1 MPSRQINEF
10 LQKGNRKK
18 IELVARPGMQDRAT
32 RALLDPV
39 TVPKPGHLRLRDAQ
53 GLANQAHTVPR
64 LLAVAGALAE
74 SLLGQHW
81 GHQVGNSVGIAA
93 DARVL

>member
-1 MPSRQINEF
+1 
-10 LQKGNRKK
+10 
-18 IELVARPGMQDRAT
+18 MQDRAT

-53 GLANQAHTVPR
+53 GLTNQAHTVPR
-64 LLAVAGALAE
+64 LLAVVGALAE

-81 GHQVGNSVGIAA
+81 GHQVRNSVGIAA
-93 DARVL
+93 DAGVLRGVCKKECIALSSGFFCQLT

>member
-1 MPSRQINEF
+1 
-10 LQKGNRKK
+10 
-18 IELVARPGMQDRAT
+18 MQDRAT

-53 GLANQAHTVPR
+53 RLANQAHTVPR
-64 LLAVAGALAE
+64 LLAVVGALAE

-81 GHQVGNSVGIAA
+81 GHQVRNSVGIAA
-93 DARVL
+93 DAGVLRGVCKKECIAFNFN